1 MSLELLTPVGNNIL
15 LGLTLLPQQ
24 IIGTKIVV
32 HTESLGMP
40 DLQGIKIAIVGVNEY
55 RNSFFPQATYDVN
68 QFRKAFY
75 ELFPGN
81 WNIKIADLGN
91 LPNGDN
97 VQDTYY
103 AIREIAY
110 HLKQMN
116 IIPVFVGGSH
126 DLVYPQYQVFQQ
138 LGQLANIVSVDRS
151 FDFSQEEE
159 LISGRSYMSS
169 IIMDKPNVLQ
179 NFTNLGYQ
187 SFYCAEEEKD
197 LVEKLYFDRVRLGQ
211 LLSDITLAEPPM
223 READIIGFDMK
234 CLSWQAAADPLNG
247 QPNGIDART
256 ICALAR
262 YAGISDKV
270 SIVGFYELPSTPMMD
285 QLLAQMVWYFIEGFH
300 YRFDEYPVYLK
311 EGFTK
316 YSVALSDQTLVFY
329 KSNTSD
335 RWWMEITNES
345 HLNTKSK
352 SNTLLACTQ
361 KDYESAVRDVLPER
375 WYNAIKRIHL

>member
-1 MSLELLTPVGNNIL
+1 MSLELLTPVGNEIL
-15 LGLTLLPQQ
+15 LGLSLLPQQ
-24 IIGTKIVV
+24 IIGKKIAL
-32 HTESLGMP
+32 HTASSGLP
-40 DLQGIKIAIVGVNEY
+40 DLQGVRIALVGVNEH
-55 RNSFFPQATYDVN
+55 RNSFFPQAPYDVN

-91 LPNGDN
+91 LPNGEK
-97 VQDTYY
+97 VEDTYY
-103 AIREIAY
+103 ALREITY

-116 IIPVFVGGSH
+116 IIPIFIGGSH

-138 LGQLANIVSVDRS
+138 LGQLVNIVSVDRS

-234 CLSWQAAADPLNG
+234 CLSWQASADPLNG

-270 SIVGFYELPSTPMMD
+270 STIGFYELPTTPMMD
-285 QLLAQMVWYFIEGFH
+285 QLLAQMVWYFIEGVH

-316 YSVALSDQTLVFY
+316 YSVALSDQTLVFF
-329 KSNTSD
+329 KSDKSE
-335 RWWMEITNES
+335 RWWMELTNES
-345 HLNTKSK
+345 HLHTKSK
-352 SNTLLACTQ
+352 SSTLLACTQ
-361 KDYESAVRDVLPER
+361 KDYESATRDVLPER
-375 WYNAIKRIHL
+375 WYNAIKRIH